1 MALRSLFLRI
11 ALYALLITA
20 VVGGILVI
28 FGSGYYAGYAVGS
41 GVLCAVAGALLAPVL
56 NWVGQPRIAVAGV
69 TGAVCIVG
77 ALLVALGAIWIPEVW
92 SGWWIREHLAFTSL
106 SIIGCALPAT
116 LLLRFRETPA
126 MSLASPGGTALSA
139 LVFTALMAQI
149 WLDLGWRYEEVLANL
164 VWFAATSTLCVINH
178 GRDKR
183 HWRWLGVAAGLAAV
197 VWAAAESTQPSYGVP
212 DSIQYCWCLAIPIT
226 YANTVLAFRLKR
238 SAALLRGTCMA
249 LVFGAA
255 GLWAYTVS
263 VGSRLDTFAGE
274 YSLTYRLFAAISL
287 AAGCG
292 TVALIILHWLTGR
305 REIAPGSPLPTATTV
320 VCPRCYRKQRQDFG
334 ESACKGCGTLLS
346 VRAFDPKCP
355 SCGYDLAGITTPRCP
370 ECSTEVLL
378 RPARLTP
385 YPPADA
391 S

>member
-77 ALLVALGAIWIPEVW
+77 ALLVALGAIWISEVW
-92 SGWWIREHLAFTSL
+92 SGWWTREHLAFTSL

-139 LVFTALMAQI
+139 LVFTALVAQI

-212 DSIQYCWCLAIPIT
+212 ESIQYCWCLAIPIT
-226 YANTVLAFRLKR
+226 YTNV
-238 SAALLRGTCMA
+238 A
-249 LVFGAA
+249 LVFRLQRGAAVLRLACIGLVVIDA
-255 GLWAYTVS
+255 GLWAAIAD
-263 VGSRLDTFAGE
+263 LDAWGFNYYGD
-274 YSLTYRLFAAISL
+274 SPLVYRLFAAIGL

-292 TVALIILHWLTGR
+292 TVALVILHWLTGR
-305 REIAPGSPLPTATTV
+305 RDIGPGSPLPTGAMV
-320 VCPRCYRKQRQDFG
+320 HCPRCSRKQRVDFG
-334 ESACKGCGTLLS
+334 ESACKGCGTILS

-355 SCGYDLAGITTPRCP
+355 GCGYDLAGITTPRCP
-370 ECSTEVLL
+370 ECTTEVLP
-378 RPARLTP
+378 RPGSLMP
-385 YPPADA
+385 SPPAAA